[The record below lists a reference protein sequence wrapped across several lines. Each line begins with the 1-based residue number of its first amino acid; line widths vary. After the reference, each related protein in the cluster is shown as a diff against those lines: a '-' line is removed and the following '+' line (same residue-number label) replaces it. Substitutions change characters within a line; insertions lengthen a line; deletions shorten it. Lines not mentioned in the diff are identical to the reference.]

1 MLTAFQHFLFVC
13 LSILFSPPDLVPAF
27 SAEGSRPSHRA
38 AACLPSPSAIP
49 SASMGQ
55 SLSVL
60 QGLYQRACSGQP
72 LCRRV
77 PPGALTAVPTRL

>member
-13 LSILFSPPDLVPAF
+13 LSILFSPPDLVRAF

-60 QGLYQRACSGQP
+60 QGHIKGPA
-72 LCRRV
+72 
-77 PPGALTAVPTRL
+77 PGSRSAGMSHRER